1 MPVHPTYPGVYVEE
15 LPSASRTVSGVST
28 SNAAFSD
35 FFAQGPVG
43 QAVQITSFRDFERI
57 YGGLHPQ
64 SEASYGLFQ
73 YFNNGGQIA
82 WVVRVVDPDT
92 AGTASYPVSVVTP
105 TLGQSYDAAVAAAK
119 DAQTAAKAAADAAK
133 NIQQASAD
141 LQANVAANRTQ
152 AAADA
157 TTAAAQ
163 ATAKVARSLPDGQPK
178 KDTQAAADAA
188 VQKAGAAAAAAKATQ
203 DALKA
208 LETATSQQ
216 DLNDKTKAAVAAAVT
231 AGGAALEAA
240 TAAKAAS
247 DAAAIASTPA
257 TGAPTKAS
265 AAADSAPSKA
275 TQAPD
280 AQKAAAQPAADK
292 PKTAAQNAA
301 DAAAA
306 AAAVAKTAADDAKA
320 AADAANAA
328 LPPATPSATPASGQP
343 AQPDTTGGAK
353 PSGTTTPPAP
363 ATDSTAASGKSDTS
377 GAAKPSG
384 TTTPPAPA
392 TDSTAASGQ
401 PGQPDPSAAAKALA
415 DSLDTIAKQTG
426 LAADATRK
434 AADAAESASLEL
446 QLAIEQAG
454 AAGGVVA
461 TQGQV
466 AAIEAAEAAQN
477 ASDAAQRAAA
487 AAKAARDV
495 DPAKAAA
502 ARATM
507 EAAANAATAA
517 AAAAAAAAD
526 KASDALIAEQ
536 AVRDAS
542 EPVQLVASAANPGIW
557 GNTLRISISSSA
569 NGFDLY
575 VQQVKKISGKL
586 RVIASEIY
594 RQLTLDETSSKYAL
608 AVVNDASTLV
618 RLVYRGTR
626 IKGSYPQAT
635 ETSLADG
642 PTFGVPLTGG
652 ADGAVAGA
660 DQLYEQYTEALDHL
674 APNIFNLLCLPGVS
688 NFSDSEARTAITQAL
703 TYCLDKRAVF
713 LVDVPARI
721 AQTAQVQDWTAPFRN
736 ADAYSG
742 AVYYPRLVMPDPLQ
756 EYRPRNVPASGTLAG
771 IYARTDTARGV
782 WKAPAGIAA
791 AIQGADLAVQL
802 TDQDSGT
809 LNPLGINALR
819 SFPVY
824 GSVVWGARTLAGADQ
839 IESQWKYVNVRRLA
853 DYIEESLFQSL
864 KWVVFEP
871 NAEPTWAQIRLEI
884 NSFLAGLFAGG
895 AFQGATPDQA
905 FFVHC
910 DTTTTT
916 QADIDRGVVNIIV
929 GFAPTKPAEFVVLQ
943 IEQIA
948 GQTS

>member
-73 YFNNGGQIA
+73 YFNNGGQTA
-82 WVVRVVDPDT
+82 WVVRVVDLDT
-92 AGTASYPVSVVTP
+92 AGTASYPVTVVTP

-216 DLNDKTKAAVAAAVT
+216 DLNDKTKAAVGAAVT
-231 AGGAALEAA
+231 AGAAALEAA

-247 DAAAIASTPA
+247 DAAASASTPA

-265 AAADSAPSKA
+265 APADSAPSKA

-280 AQKAAAQPAADK
+280 TQKAAAQPAADK
-292 PKTAAQNAA
+292 PKTAAQTAA

-320 AADAANAA
+320 AANAASAA

-343 AQPDTTGGAK
+343 AQPDATGGAK
-353 PSGTTTPPAP
+353 PSGTTAPPAP

-415 DSLDTIAKQTG
+415 DSLDTIAKRTG
-426 LAADATRK
+426 EAADATRK

-454 AAGGVVA
+454 AAGGIVA

-477 ASDAAQRAAA
+477 ASDAAQLAAA

-713 LVDVPARI
+713 LVDLPARI

-884 NSFLAGLFAGG
+884 NTFMAGLFAGG